1 MKTGLSD
8 AALNRMAQYWED
20 QYEEFPGSQDVPREK
35 DVEQMRTDET
45 HPMYDEDYHSEVKDS
60 ELQADADTLYKYAYE
75 GLAEALA
82 GPGYKGARGRVWDM
96 IMEDPESFLRKAFGE
111 IRLYEE

>member
-1 MKTGLSD
+1 MKNGISD
-8 AALNRMAQYWED
+8 AALKRMAQYWDDKYDEH
-20 QYEEFPGSQDVPREK
+20 PGSQDVPTEQE
-35 DVEQMRTDET
+35 VEYMRTDDT
-45 HPMYDEDYHSEVKDS
+45 HPMYDEKYHAEVKDS
-60 ELQADADTLYKYAYE
+60 ELQDDADTLYAYAYE

-96 IMEDPESFLRKAFGE
+96 IMEDPESFLRKAFEE